1 MDETMVMT
9 NGSSEISSDMGE
21 MEIRP
26 ASEEPALPADDVQD
40 DDRQSVAESEEHLE
54 VPETSGCLSGSSVS
68 LDSGT
73 VQAVVDAV
81 LESDQVDSLI
91 QTFQDTLESV
101 SAAVASISEK
111 SGEITE
117 PLEVVPV
124 EDVLERM
131 TSQAVESQSVESQ
144 TVAPQ
149 TVQAASIRSSP
160 VAVAGGEIVVPG
172 AEEIIVAELVQSLL
186 SYFQEDDNG
195 LLTSIRDNT
204 ADIKTKVTEI
214 AEHTAVHAMLDTPF
228 EDYSVTEGL
237 LLILVLWLAVIQPC
251 IKMIKGGF
259 SWLAW

>member
-1 MDETMVMT
+1 MDEIMEITYE
-9 NGSSEISSDMGE
+9 SSEFSSDVDE
-21 MEIRP
+21 MEIQP
-26 ASEEPALPADDVQD
+26 ASEESALPVDDGQD
-40 DDRQSVAESEEHLE
+40 DDRQSVAEPEEHLE
-54 VPETSGCLSGSSVS
+54 FPETSGSLSGSPVS

-91 QTFQDTLESV
+91 KSFQDTLESV
-101 SAAVASISEK
+101 SAVVASISED
-111 SGEITE
+111 SREIAE

-131 TSQAVESQSVESQ
+131 TSKATESGTVESQA
-144 TVAPQ
+144 VAPQ
-149 TVQAASIRSSP
+149 TVQAASVRSSP
-160 VAVAGGEIVVPG
+160 AAVADGEILVPG
-172 AEEIIVAELVQSLL
+172 AEEISVIELVQGLL
-186 SYFQEDDNG
+186 SYFQEDDNS

-204 ADIKTKVTEI
+204 ADIKAKVTEI
-214 AEHTAVHAMLDTPF
+214 AEHTAVHAMLETPF
-228 EDYSVTEGL
+228 EEYSVTEGL